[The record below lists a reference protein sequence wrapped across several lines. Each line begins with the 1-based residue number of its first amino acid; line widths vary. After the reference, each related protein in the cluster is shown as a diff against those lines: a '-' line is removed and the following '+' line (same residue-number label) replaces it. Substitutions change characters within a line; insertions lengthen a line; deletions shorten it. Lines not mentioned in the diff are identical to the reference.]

1 MAFKMKGSTLY
12 GKLSVNRSGYSN
24 LEDGRSKSSAFQKA
38 GCMEAGDPGCGG
50 NFKVKK
56 KGTVVSRA
64 LKKAGRFISSE
75 VKDLKSDIR
84 RRKVKRKRTK
94 IQKSAK
100 TGSYG
105 NPRYLTKGHPN
116 PKGL

>member
-1 MAFKMKGSTLY
+1 MKILLSCLSFREFTGSELY
-12 GKLSVNRSGYSN
+12 FYEL
-24 LEDGRSKSSAFQKA
+24 SSAFQKA